1 MLWEQAAFWTPRSPT
16 PSALADP
23 HCRRWREMRQLTT
36 EAEAAAA
43 KGGMP
48 PDAEAALV
56 AVAALDPKTTGAWRR
71 AGPSPL

>member
-1 MLWEQAAFWTPRSPT
+1 
-16 PSALADP
+16 
-23 HCRRWREMRQLTT
+23 MRQLTT